1 MSVVVNEFEVVPTPA
16 DRERGAEAAAPEQP
30 ERKKPLRDE
39 VEHTL
44 RMRAERRKRL
54 EAT

>member
-16 DRERGAEAAAPEQP
+16 DRERGAEAAAPVHAEQ
-30 ERKKPLRDE
+30 KKPLRDE
-39 VEHTL
+39 VEHAL
-44 RMRAERRKRL
+44 KMRAERRRRL